1 MTMLL
6 FPLIIATLII
16 PVTLVAIFGITGYL
30 IYRFVLHDF
39 LCNRS
44 VNATLKEFH
53 IKKTQFQIIK
63 EYHAFKGKEISD
75 KEIIFLQKRYRQ
87 REPDQFLSMY
97 DSMRDK
103 SDSGKEK

>member
-1 MTMLL
+1 MVI
-6 FPLIIATLII
+6 FIII
-16 PVTLVAIFGITGYL
+16 PLTIVAIVGIAGYL
-30 IYRFVLHDF
+30 VYRFLLRDF

-44 VNATLKEFH
+44 VNATLREFN

-75 KEIIFLQKRYRQ
+75 KEIAHLQKRYRQ
-87 REPDQFLSMY
+87 HEPDQFLSMY

-103 SDSGKEK
+103 SDTEKKN

>member
-1 MTMLL
+1 MV
-6 FPLIIATLII
+6 IGYII
-16 PVTLVAIFGITGYL
+16 PITLVAILGISGYL
-30 IYRFVLHDF
+30 VYRFILHDF

-44 VNATLKEFH
+44 VNATLREFN

-75 KEIIFLQKRYRQ
+75 KEISFLQKRYRQ

-103 SDSGKEK
+103 SDSEK

>member
-1 MTMLL
+1 MV
-6 FPLIIATLII
+6 IGYII
-16 PVTLVAIFGITGYL
+16 PITLVAILGISGYL
-30 IYRFVLHDF
+30 VYRFLLHDY

-44 VNATLKEFH
+44 VNATLREFN

-63 EYHAFKGKEISD
+63 EYHVFKGKEISD
-75 KEIIFLQKRYRQ
+75 KEVLFLQKRYRQ

-103 SDSGKEK
+103 SDTEKKN

>member
-1 MTMLL
+1 MVVY
-6 FPLIIATLII
+6 III
-16 PVTLVAIFGITGYL
+16 PIVIVAIAGIGGYL
-30 IYRFVLHDF
+30 IFHFLIKDY

-44 VNATLKEFH
+44 VNATLREFN

-63 EYHAFKGKEISD
+63 EYHAFKGKEISE
-75 KEIIFLQKRYRQ
+75 KEILFLQKRYRQ

-103 SDSGKEK
+103 SDTEKKN

>member
-1 MTMLL
+1 MLY
-6 FPLIIATLII
+6 FPLLITALII
-16 PVTLVAIFGITGYL
+16 PIALVAIVGIIGFVL
-30 IYRFVLHDF
+30 YRFVLHDF

-44 VNATLKEFH
+44 VNATLKEFN

-75 KEIIFLQKRYRQ
+75 KEISFLQKRYRQ

-97 DSMRDK
+97 DSMRNK
-103 SDSGKEK
+103 SGSSKEN